1 VGYPEKLLHGQEQIV
16 IDTRP
21 HWIFMVPSTLALVVV
36 SAVGIWA
43 AAGDWWTP
51 VQWLLLL
58 AIVVVLGWW
67 AFRLVRWISTMFVLT
82 TDRLISREGILRKHG
97 LEIPLERVNTVFFE
111 QKLYERIIGA
121 GDIAVESA
129 SERGTQRFENIR
141 KPDLVQR
148 EIYVQMEDNENRKFD
163 RINAGTRPAASLSPV
178 EQVERLQSLLA
189 QGTITPEQFEAE
201 KARILGG

>member
-1 VGYPEKLLHGQEQIV
+1 MPYPTKLLHGQEQIV

-21 HWIFMVPSTLALVVV
+21 HWIFMVPSTLVLVVV
-36 SAVGIWA
+36 SVVGILA
-43 AAGDWWTP
+43 ALGGWWEP
-51 VQWLLLL
+51 LQWLSVA
-58 AIVVVLGWW
+58 AIVVVLAWW
-67 AFRLVRWISTMFVLT
+67 ILRLVRWVSTMFVLT

-111 QKLYERIIGA
+111 QKLYERLIGA

-141 KPDLVQR
+141 KPDMVQR

-178 EQVERLQSLLA
+178 EQVERLQGLLA

-201 KARILGG
+201 KARILGT

>member
-1 VGYPEKLLHGQEQIV
+1 MGYPEKLLHGQEQIV

-21 HWIFMVPSTLALVVV
+21 HWIFMAPSTVLLVLA
-36 SAVGIWA
+36 SAVGIYA
-43 AAGDWWTP
+43 AVADWFTAL
-51 VQWLLLL
+51 QWLALI
-58 AIVVVLGWW
+58 AIVVALGYWI
-67 AFRLVRWISTMFVLT
+67 FRLVRWVSTVFVLT

-111 QKLYERIIGA
+111 QRLYERMIGA

-129 SERGTQRFENIR
+129 SERGTQRFSNIR
-141 KPDLVQR
+141 KPDVVQR

-163 RINAGTRPAASLSPV
+163 RINVGARAASLSPV

-201 KARILGG
+201 KARILGS